1 MPIKT
6 RNLFSRQE
14 GPPDVQAAEY
24 QLALAR
30 AMQQQAMRPNVPLA
44 GGPVQATYGVGQGLV
59 DLATALTSAYNV
71 KKSEGAYKRAQ
82 EAQAA
87 QAQAQQRQAL
97 DAMLGGQNAGD
108 GMGPPTPTPGY
119 EQTIGL
125 AQGAINAGVSP
136 ELAKALLEARKPKAP
151 REVDLGDQI
160 GLMDASGQIVGVLP
174 KGATPDAALRERG
187 ESTRWQTPSANT
199 RMTTGATLRGQ
210 DVGAATQRRGQDM
223 TAATARETNAGLGK
237 PQPGYRWN
245 ADGSQE
251 PIPGGPQAAAATKA
265 ANEARSTSPDAVWN
279 MYQTARN
286 GMMRALEQTSTGP
299 IVGRIPAIT
308 ASQQT
313 AQGGVSAMAPV
324 LKQLFRVAG
333 EGVFTDRDQ
342 ALLLEM
348 VPDRTDLPAAR
359 DAKMVNID
367 AIVRAKLGFEA
378 QNGPQSGGA
387 SGSFGDPALDDIM
400 RRYGGQ

>member
-1 MPIKT
+1 MPIQT

-136 ELAKALLEARKPKAP
+136 ELAKALLEARKPK
-151 REVDLGDQI
+151 EQEGYTL
-160 GLMDASGQIVGVLP
+160 ASGARRYGPEGRMVAENPAPKEARVNPDIERLQYLLQHPEAAALERNLRASGASSVNVNTGGEMPKPPPGFYRPDAKQPGLQREPGGPEVLQDPKLLWDTYSAARKNMATALAGATTAPGMGVLP
-174 KGATPDAALRERG
+174 P
-187 ESTRWQTPSANT
+187 
-199 RMTTGATLRGQ
+199 
-210 DVGAATQRRGQDM
+210 M
-223 TAATARETNAGLGK
+223 TAK
-237 PQPGYRWN
+237 
-245 ADGSQE
+245 
-251 PIPGGPQAAAATKA
+251 
-265 ANEARSTSPDAVWN
+265 
-279 MYQTARN
+279 
-286 GMMRALEQTSTGP
+286 
-299 IVGRIPAIT
+299 
-308 ASQQT
+308 QQI
-313 AQGGVSAMAPV
+313 AQGGVGAMAPV
-324 LKQLFRVAG
+324 LKQLFRAAG
-333 EGVFTDRDQ
+333 EGTFTNQDQ
-342 ALLLEM
+342 KLLMDM
-348 VPDRTDLPAAR
+348 VPSRNTLPEAR
-359 DAKMVNID
+359 EVQLRAID
-367 AIVRAKLGFEA
+367 SIVRAKLGLPPDTE
-378 QNGPQSGGA
+378 GWSVEPV
-387 SGSFGDPALDDIM
+387 P
-400 RRYGGQ
+400 